1 MSHIETLLQQIE
13 VELDLDR
20 ETEQEVLAEIR
31 AHLEETVAEA
41 VAAGLS
47 QDDAIAQAAARF
59 GPGQEIGQAL
69 QATHVGWGTAEAV
82 VAAGLPVLL
91 ALGLRWL
98 FFAPDGT
105 AIGWEQVLVRPAV
118 WVVALSALLIPLF
131 KFHRWRYALA
141 SWGFFWLMT
150 LLTSW
155 LPALRW

>member
-1 MSHIETLLQQIE
+1 MSHMEELLQQIRAE
-13 VELDLDR
+13 MDLDR
-20 ETEQEVLAEIR
+20 ETEQGVLTEIR

-41 VAAGLS
+41 MAAGLS
-47 QDDAIAQAAARF
+47 QDDACAQAAARF
-59 GPGQEIGQAL
+59 GSGQEIGQAL

-105 AIGWEQVLVRPAV
+105 AIGWEQVLVRPAF
-118 WVVALSALLIPLF
+118 WVVSLSALLMPLL
-131 KFHRWRYALA
+131 KFHRWRYAVA

-150 LLTSW
+150 LLTAR

>member
-1 MSHIETLLQQIE
+1 VSQIERLLQQIQ
-13 VELDLDR
+13 VELDL
-20 ETEQEVLAEIR
+20 E
-31 AHLEETVAEA
+31 VAEA
-41 VAAGLS
+41 IAAGLS
-47 QDDAIAQAAARF
+47 QDDAFAQAAARF

-98 FFAPDGT
+98 LFAPDGT
-105 AIGWEQVLVRPAV
+105 AIGWEQVLVRPAF
-118 WVVALSALLIPLF
+118 WVVSLSALLIPLF

-150 LLTSW
+150 LLTTW
-155 LPALRW
+155 LPAPRW

>member
-1 MSHIETLLQQIE
+1 MSHIERLLQQIRA
-13 VELDLDR
+13 ELVLDR
-20 ETEQEVLAEIR
+20 ETEQEVLAEMR
-31 AHLEETVAEA
+31 GHLEETVAEA
-41 VAAGLS
+41 MAAGLR
-47 QDDAIAQAAARF
+47 QDDAVAQAATRF
-59 GPGQEIGQAL
+59 GLGQEIGQAL

-105 AIGWEQVLVRPAV
+105 AIGWQQVLARPAF

-131 KFHRWRYALA
+131 KFHHWRHALA

-150 LLTSW
+150 LLTAW